1 MSDFSTFLL
10 KRRGEE
16 QEAMGGGGR
25 EVWGARSE
33 GKREGGREMGV
44 LG

>member
-16 QEAMGGGGR
+16 QEAMGGGR